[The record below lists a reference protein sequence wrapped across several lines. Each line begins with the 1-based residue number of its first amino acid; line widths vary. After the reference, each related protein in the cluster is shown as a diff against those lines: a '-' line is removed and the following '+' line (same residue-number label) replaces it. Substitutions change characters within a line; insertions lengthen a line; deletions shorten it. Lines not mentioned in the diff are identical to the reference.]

1 MNKWLRQFRFE
12 LDMILRRPSI
22 LALPFLFGGLLW
34 WSLSR
39 IKPADHLFS
48 EAYSYYSMLHTMSLG
63 LVMLLGIL
71 TIRRD
76 VRRPSYEWSAGLPV
90 SYGTI
95 ISAKYIAGLLYFTS
109 FTVLAG
115 GIYFWFSSQQV
126 TFQITMQY
134 TMFFTANFEV
144 SYAVTLALA
153 MLLAICI
160 PNRIVYLIGFCA
172 WMFGTF
178 FMEIFIL
185 ERFRLNILRTFHLNQ
200 LFVGSGNYTDT
211 WGLVLAK
218 DELHSSHRFVLA
230 FTLMMLVVGVMVLQQ
245 LRPSKH
251 RRRTWILGICSVMLA
266 AAVFVPYAMIWQGRN
281 AMDKNRLADPSLY
294 KLENIQFDRQ
304 PEIYGV
310 KDYNIRLQKLKDD
323 TLQAE
328 VTMNLPAVDLVGKK
342 ELPLTLNRMFE
353 IRQVKVNGQEV
364 AMTRQGEKLSLE
376 LSQVVTGPL
385 TVEMSYA
392 GKVMDYSKTSYGT
405 GSYYAFVKGENIF
418 LPGYLAWYPIPG
430 DQPIYLRDHNSIG
443 LGSTFTNLGFPR
455 SDFKLTLSG
464 FEKPVYTS
472 LTEITRESGK
482 QVYSGEVH
490 DGVTLFG
497 GELEELEQGATP
509 LHVVYTPYSKVWT
522 EQIVQ
527 RISELDQYFS
537 AWLPTDVQKV
547 KQLLFVPYQ
556 NYNHPDLENNAYVM
570 SYISMD
576 QEYMSQIIV
585 NRMLVGTRFG
595 DYLIDDVQDD
605 IRMQLRALIWYVY
618 YYENGLLN
626 NEKNINGFMISELY
640 ARDWANDKKQ
650 IGRQMREQV
659 DEALK
664 LGKYDQVKKLLKHF
678 YVQGLE
684 IPIES
689 DQEASGL
696 EGNRPIPYSAWEE
709 QWKKVMGE

>member
-1 MNKWLRQFRFE
+1 MHKWLRQFRFE

-22 LALPFLFGGLLW
+22 IALPFLFGALLW

-95 ISAKYIAGLLYFTS
+95 ISAKYMAGLLYFTS

-126 TFQITMQY
+126 TSQITMQY

-185 ERFRLNILRTFHLNQ
+185 ERFRVDILRTFHLSQ

-211 WGLVLAK
+211 WGLVLVK
-218 DELHSSHRFVLA
+218 DELRSSHRFVLA
-230 FTLMMLVVGVMVLQQ
+230 FTLMLLVIGVTVLQQ
-245 LRPSKH
+245 LRPSKN
-251 RRRTWILGICSVMLA
+251 RKRTWAMGICSILLA
-266 AAVFVPYAMIWQGRN
+266 SAAFMPYTAIWQDRYAEYN
-281 AMDKNRLADPSLY
+281 EKLTDTSLKKIADITRDEPQDIY
-294 KLENIQFDRQ
+294 
-304 PEIYGV
+304 EIESYDV
-310 KDYNIRLQKLKDD
+310 HLHKMEHDM
-323 TLQAE
+323 LQADI
-328 VTMNLPAVDLVGKK
+328 TIKIPANDLIGKK
-342 ELPLTLNRMFE
+342 KLSLTLNRMFQTQ
-353 IRQVKVNGQEV
+353 QVKVNGSRVPIE
-364 AMTRQGEKLSLE
+364 RQGERLSLE
-376 LSQVVTGPL
+376 LPDAVTGPL
-385 TVEMSYA
+385 KVEMSYS
-392 GKVMDYSKTSYGT
+392 GKVMDYAKSSRGT
-405 GSYYAFVKGENIF
+405 GRYYAFVHGENVF
-418 LPGYLAWYPIPG
+418 LPGYLAWYPLPG
-430 DQPIYLRDHNSIG
+430 DQPIYLRDHNDIE
-443 LGSTFTNLGFPR
+443 LGVIFTNLGFPR

-464 FEKPVYTS
+464 FEKPIYTS
-472 LTEITRESGK
+472 LTEITRESGE

-497 GELEELEQGATP
+497 GELEELEQGTTP

-527 RISELDQYFS
+527 RINELDQYFN
-537 AWLPTDVQKV
+537 AWLPTDARRV

-556 NYNHPDLENNAYVM
+556 NYNHPDIENNAYVLN
-570 SYISMD
+570 YISVD

-585 NRMLVGTRFG
+585 NRMLVGTRLG

-605 IRMQLRALIWYVY
+605 IRMQLRALLWYVY
-618 YYENGLLN
+618 YCENGLLN
-626 NEKNINGFMISELY
+626 KEKNINGYMISELY
-640 ARDWANDKKQ
+640 ARDWDKDKKELG
-650 IGRQMREQV
+650 IQMRKQV
-659 DEALK
+659 DEAVK
-664 LGKYDQVKKLLKHF
+664 LGKYDQIKKLLKHF

-684 IPIES
+684 IPIGS
-689 DQEASGL
+689 TQEASGL
-696 EGNRPIPYSAWEE
+696 EQNRPIPYSAWEE

>member
-1 MNKWLRQFRFE
+1 MHKWLRQFRFE

-22 LALPFLFGGLLW
+22 LALPFLFGALLW

-95 ISAKYIAGLLYFTS
+95 ISAKYLAALLYFTS

-115 GIYFWFSSQQV
+115 GIYYWFSSQQV
-126 TFQITMQY
+126 ASQITMQY

-185 ERFRLNILRTFHLNQ
+185 ERFRLDILRTFHLSQ

-211 WGLVLAK
+211 WGLVLAR
-218 DELHSSHRFVLA
+218 DELQSSHRFVLA
-230 FTLMMLVVGVMVLQQ
+230 FTLMLLVIGVTVLQQ

-251 RRRTWILGICSVMLA
+251 RRRTWVLGMCSIMLA
-266 AAVFVPYAMIWQGRN
+266 AAVFVPYAMIWQERN
-281 AMDKNRLADPSLY
+281 AMDKSRLADPSLY
-294 KLENIQFDRQ
+294 KLENIQFDKQ

-310 KDYNIRLQKLKDD
+310 KDYDIRLQKLKDD

-328 VTMNLPAVDLVGKK
+328 VTMNLPAEDLVGKK
-342 ELPLTLNRMFE
+342 ELPLTLNRMFQ

-364 AMTRQGEKLSLE
+364 AIKRQGEKLCLE

-392 GKVMDYSKTSYGT
+392 GKVMDYSKTFHGT

-430 DQPIYLRDHNSIG
+430 DQPIYLKDQNGIE
-443 LGSTFTNLGFPR
+443 LGSTFTILGFPR

-464 FEKPVYTS
+464 FERPVYTS
-472 LTEITRESGK
+472 LNEITRESGE

-490 DGVTLFG
+490 DGVTLFS

-509 LHVVYTPYSKVWT
+509 LRVVYTPYNKGWT

-527 RISELDQYFS
+527 RINELDQYFS
-537 AWLPTDVQKV
+537 AWLPTDLGKV
-547 KQLLFVPYQ
+547 KQLLFVPYR
-556 NYNHPDLENNAYVM
+556 NYNHPDLENNAYVL

-618 YYENGLLN
+618 YYENGSLN
-626 NEKNINGFMISELY
+626 NDKNINGYMISELY
-640 ARDWANDKKQ
+640 ARDWANDKKELG
-650 IGRQMREQV
+650 IQMRKQV

-689 DQEASGL
+689 DQGASGL
-696 EGNRPIPYSAWEE
+696 EQNRPIPYSAWEE

>member
-1 MNKWLRQFRFE
+1 MHKWLRQFRFE

-22 LALPFLFGGLLW
+22 LALPLLFGALLW

-39 IKPADHLFS
+39 IKPADQLFS
-48 EAYSYYSMLHTMSLG
+48 EAYSYYSMLHTMTLG

-95 ISAKYIAGLLYFTS
+95 ISAKYLAALLYFTS

-115 GIYFWFSSQQV
+115 AIYYWFSSQQV
-126 TFQITMQY
+126 TSQITMQY

-153 MLLAICI
+153 MLLAITI

-185 ERFRLNILRTFHLNQ
+185 ERFRLDMLRTFHLSQ

-211 WGLVLAK
+211 WGLVLAR
-218 DELHSSHRFVLA
+218 DGLHSSHRFVLA
-230 FTLMMLVVGVMVLQQ
+230 FTLMLLIVGVMVLQQ

-251 RRRTWILGICSVMLA
+251 RRRTWVLGICSVMLA
-266 AAVFVPYAMIWQGRN
+266 AALFVPYAILWQGLN
-281 AMDKNRLADPSLY
+281 ALDKSRLADPSLY
-294 KLENIQFDRQ
+294 KLENIQYDQ
-304 PEIYGV
+304 LPEIYGV

-328 VTMNLPAVDLVGKK
+328 VTMNLPAEDLVGKK
-342 ELPLTLNRMFE
+342 ELPLTLNRMFQ
-353 IRQVKVNGQEV
+353 IRQVKVNGQE
-364 AMTRQGEKLSLE
+364 AAIKRQGEKLSLE

-385 TVEMSYA
+385 TIEMSYA
-392 GKVMDYSKTSYGT
+392 GKVMDYSKTFHGT
-405 GSYYAFVKGENIF
+405 GRYYAFVKGENIF

-430 DQPIYLRDHNSIG
+430 DQPIYLKDQNGIE
-443 LGSTFTNLGFPR
+443 LGTTFAIINFPR

-464 FEKPVYTS
+464 FERPVYTS
-472 LTEITRESGK
+472 LNEVTRESGE

-509 LHVVYTPYSKVWT
+509 LHVVYTPYNKGWT
-522 EQIVQ
+522 EQILQ
-527 RISELDQYFS
+527 RINELNQYFS
-537 AWLPTDVQKV
+537 TWLPTDLGKV
-547 KQLLFVPYQ
+547 KQLLFVPYRD
-556 NYNHPDLENNAYVM
+556 YNHSDMENNAYVLN
-570 SYISMD
+570 YISMD
-576 QEYMSQIIV
+576 QEYMSQIIA
-585 NRMLVGTRFG
+585 NRMLVGTRHG
-595 DYLIDDVQDD
+595 DYLIENVQDD
-605 IRMQLRALIWYVY
+605 IRMQLRALLWYVY
-618 YYENGLLN
+618 YKENGLLN
-626 NEKNINGFMISELY
+626 NEKNINGFMIAELY
-640 ARDWANDKKQ
+640 ARDWANDKKELG
-650 IGRQMREQV
+650 IQMREQV
-659 DEALK
+659 DKALK
-664 LGKYDQVKKLLKHF
+664 LGKNDQVKKLLKHF

-689 DQEASGL
+689 GQEASGL
-696 EGNRPIPYSAWEE
+696 NQSHPIPYSAWEE
-709 QWKKVMGE
+709 QWKKVMGQ